1 VATFF
6 FLNIAESVQK
16 TILKTHGF
24 PTIDSQQPMAVGSP
38 EISIGPPTI
47 ILSRSETAEIEY
59 IPERFLLRLNT
70 NLVDLRD
77 SFQRVCKA
85 FEAFHYGFSEVAR
98 YFEINV
104 PNHPIEIPNL
114 GKKIRKEVLLGKF
127 GEISRVFGE
136 ELGVYNFGISNLE
149 TPLTD
154 KWLNLQF
161 TPDHNSPNNRL
172 LFRLTRRCG
181 SVSEVDTFLT
191 SLEERID
198 QVIRLFMS

>member
-1 VATFF
+1 MATFL

-24 PTIDSQQPMAVGSP
+24 PTTDSQQPTVVSP
-38 EISIGPPTI
+38 SEISIGPPTV
-47 ILSRSETAEIEY
+47 ILSRSETTEIDY
-59 IPERFLLRLNT
+59 VPERYLMRLNT
-70 NLVDLRD
+70 NLADLRD
-77 SFQRVCKA
+77 SFQKVCKA
-85 FEAFHYGFSEVAR
+85 FEAFHYSFSDVAR
-98 YFEINV
+98 YFEVNI

-114 GKKIRKEVLLGKF
+114 VKTVRKEVSLGKF
-127 GEISRVFGE
+127 GEIKRVFGE

-149 TPLTD
+149 TPLND
-154 KWLNLQF
+154 KWLSLQF

-172 LFRLTRRCG
+172 LFRLTKRLG
-181 SVSEVDTFLT
+181 SVDEVDTFLT